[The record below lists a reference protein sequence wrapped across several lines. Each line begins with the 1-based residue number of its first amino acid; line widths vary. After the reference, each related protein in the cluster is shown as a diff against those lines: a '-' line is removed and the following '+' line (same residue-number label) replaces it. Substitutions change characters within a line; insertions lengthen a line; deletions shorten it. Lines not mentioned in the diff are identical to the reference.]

1 MYNKITPNI
10 LDSLQKI
17 TGSEHVI
24 TDEYNLGVY
33 SKDYTE
39 DFSFPPE
46 VVVKPGNAE
55 EVSEIVKLA
64 NRENVPVYP
73 RGGGTGLSGGA
84 LAIMGGICLSMERF
98 NKIVKIDTDNF
109 QAVVEPGVITQNF
122 QEECENL
129 GLYYPPDPAS
139 RGSCTLGGNLA
150 ECAGG
155 PRAAKYG
162 VTKDYVLGIEFISPE
177 GEIIN
182 TGAGVLKNVSG
193 YNLTQ
198 LVVGSEGT
206 LGIVTKIIFKLVA
219 LPKYKK
225 VMLAAYDSLENC
237 TKSVAEIFK
246 AGVTP
251 SALEFMERDAIKAAE
266 NMLGKK
272 FPNSDAEAQL
282 LIECD
287 GNMEAQ
293 VDADIETVAEV
304 VERLGAVDMILAEDS
319 NKMAELWALRRCI
332 GEAVKSISSYK
343 EEDTVVPRA
352 NIPQLVKGVKEITK
366 KYGITAISYGHA
378 GDGNVHVNILKGTED
393 NPAWDENLDKAI
405 REIFALTVSLGGMI
419 SGEHGIGYSQK
430 EYLGIC
436 IGENEMELMKK
447 IKSIMDPNN
456 ILNPGKIFP
465 SS

>member
-1 MYNKITPNI
+1 MYKKIDQNI
-10 LDSLQKI
+10 LHKLTSIAGK
-17 TGSEHVI
+17 EHII
-24 TDEYNLGVY
+24 TDEYNLDIY
-33 SKDYTE
+33 SRDYTE
-39 DFSFPPE
+39 DFSFKPE
-46 VVVKPGNAE
+46 VIVKPGTAE
-55 EVSEIVKLA
+55 EISQIIKLA
-64 NRENVPVYP
+64 NQENVPVYP

-84 LAIMGGICLSMERF
+84 LALLGGMCLSMERF
-98 NKIVKIDTDNF
+98 KKIIKIDEDNF

-122 QEECENL
+122 HEECERR
-129 GLYYPPDPAS
+129 GLFYPPDPAS

-155 PRAAKYG
+155 PRAVKYG
-162 VTKDYVLGIEFISPE
+162 VTKDYVLGIEFVSPE
-177 GEIIN
+177 GEIIS

-198 LVVGSEGT
+198 LIVGSEGT
-206 LGIVTKIIFKLVA
+206 LGVITKIIFKLIP

-237 TKSVAEIFK
+237 TRSVAEIFK

-287 GNMEAQ
+287 GNMEEQ
-293 VDADIETVAEV
+293 VDADIEKVAEV
-304 VERLGAVDMILAEDS
+304 VDGLGAIDMILAEDS
-319 NKMAELWALRRCI
+319 AKMTELWALRRCI
-332 GEAVKSISSYK
+332 GEAVKSISPYK

-352 NIPQLVKGVKEITK
+352 NIPQLVKGVKEITG
-366 KYGITAISYGHA
+366 KYGISAICYGHA
-378 GDGNVHVNILKGTED
+378 GDGNVHVNILKGTEN
-393 NPAWDENLDKAI
+393 NPAWDANLDTAV

-430 EYLGIC
+430 EYLGI
-436 IGENEMELMKK
+436 GLADNEIEMMKR
-447 IKSIMDPNN
+447 IKATLDPKN